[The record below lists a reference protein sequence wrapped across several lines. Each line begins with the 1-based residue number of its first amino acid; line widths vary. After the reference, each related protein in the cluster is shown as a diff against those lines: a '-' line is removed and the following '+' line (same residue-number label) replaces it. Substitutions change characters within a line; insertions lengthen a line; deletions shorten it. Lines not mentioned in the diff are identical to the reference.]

1 MRRWS
6 LFHSFKAELDPM
18 MVKEMKLKEEHSDSF
33 RTKTLIACVMHV
45 KAWEKAQGAKTLEQ
59 D

>member
-33 RTKTLIACVMHV
+33 RTKTLKGLVAFSFVLGRL
-45 KAWEKAQGAKTLEQ
+45 QPRL
-59 D
+59 